1 MFLVLALVFVV
12 VPIVE
17 IYVIVQVGQA
27 IGVFNT
33 IGLLLLFS
41 ILGAYLARH
50 EGFVV
55 IARVRERLERGEVP
69 GREMLDGLLVLC
81 GGILLIVPGF
91 VTDAFGLLLLF
102 PPTRGVARRLVARR
116 FTVQTIGGPP
126 SRRRPG
132 PPPSTGGRDDVID
145 L

>member
-1 MFLVLALVFVV
+1 MFLLLALVFVV

-27 IGVFNT
+27 IGMLNT

-55 IARVRERLERGEVP
+55 IQRVRERLDRGEVP
-69 GREMLDGLLVLC
+69 GREMLDGLLVLS

-102 PPTRGVARRLVARR
+102 PPTRTLARRLLARR
-116 FTVQTIGGPP
+116 FMVRTIGGPP
-126 SRRRPG
+126 SRRPPG
-132 PPPSTGGRDDVID
+132 PPSGGRDDVID